1 MLQTPEMVETILNLS
16 DLAKRLGV
24 SRQAVKNRYDRGT
37 LPEPDYKTERGIPF
51 WKLSTLKK
59 AKVL

>member
-1 MLQTPEMVETILNLS
+1 MLETLEVTETVVSLT

-24 SRQAVKNRYDRGT
+24 SRQAIKNRYDRGT
-37 LPEPDYKTERGIPF
+37 LPEPDFKTERGIPF

-59 AKVL
+59 AGIL

>member
-1 MLQTPEMVETILNLS
+1 MLETAEVVETILNLS

-24 SRQAVKNRYDRGT
+24 SRQAIKGRYDRGT
-37 LPEPDYKTERGIPF
+37 LPEPDYRTERGIPF

>member
-1 MLQTPEMVETILNLS
+1 MLETAEMVETILNLS

-59 AKVL
+59 AGVL